1 MKVTAKYPLQQV
13 FDIIDSEDR
22 EKVWFSA
29 KSKSI
34 DPVIEVYSKTSA
46 PKTITEAQLYILAGL
61 KALTRLNFVQR
72 TIQWNNPKCIA
83 DVYGLIYDKRPWYV
97 KFMIEDG
104 LLEQISF
111 HPPKAELKTIGGLLI
126 PKGF

>member
-1 MKVTAKYPLQQV
+1 MKVTAKYPLPQV
-13 FDIIDSEDR
+13 FDIIDTEHN
-22 EKVWFSA
+22 EKVWFTA

-46 PKTITEAQLYILAGL
+46 PKTITEAQIFILTGL
-61 KALTRLNFVQR
+61 KALANLNFVQR
-72 TIQWNNPKCIA
+72 SIQWNNPKCIA
-83 DVYGLIYDKRPWYV
+83 DVYGLIYDKRPWYI

-104 LLEQISF
+104 VLEQISF
-111 HPPKAELKTIGGLLI
+111 HPPKRQIKTIGGLVI

>member
-13 FDIIDSEDR
+13 FDIIDTEDS

-29 KSKSI
+29 TSKSI
-34 DPVIEVYSKTSA
+34 NPVIEVYSKTSS
-46 PKTITEAQLYILAGL
+46 PKSITGAQLFILVGL
-61 KALTRLNFVQR
+61 KTLTDLNYAQR

-83 DVYGLIYDKRPWYV
+83 DVYGLIYDKKPWYI

-104 LLEQISF
+104 VLEQISF
-111 HPPKAELKTIGGLLI
+111 HPPKAEFKTIGGLLI